1 MKKAFLFLCS
11 LLIVISFVFVGC
23 KEPEVSQ
30 DFNDS
35 DIENSN
41 NPNNEVNNSEDNI
54 SLTSQDENSD
64 ENTSGDNQKQNDNND
79 DLQVATLSSIT
90 LNVSS
95 GVVYIGETAVI
106 TAVAT
111 LSDGTTVQPVITTT
125 GKSSIS
131 DDVLTVNQTG
141 TETITATYTDSKNN
155 TLTTSV
161 EILIKEKISGTIII
175 HAKYPYIWYWD
186 TGADGQLAN
195 MIPEDSGW
203 YYYTFD
209 KSTINVIFRPNG
221 GDNWNGQT
229 SNLENITSGEWW
241 FDGSM
246 KQTVPTGYPIVSTAP
261 VSSTVNRENNLQDD
275 SDNTSEANQ
284 DNSQDDIN
292 ENQENSSN
300 DNVGG
305 DVSESIVTEYYW
317 TNKDGAVGTNKTIS
331 DWSDWTAA
339 ERIAQNAAY
348 DDPRTW
354 LGIQEVPYDV
364 YALYAAYD
372 DTNLYIMVELT
383 NIVDRANFMFHDY
396 AASDNAWWNNR
407 DIPLGMLFNTGKG
420 TKATKPT
427 VVSVNTP
434 IWDSVDFS
442 DANGFDA
449 MFYHSSKY
457 GTFDGKHVGVG
468 NPGFFKTTSDG
479 KFSYDTDYCLSFNA
493 GSTKGTSGISVQYQ
507 RQCAVSK
514 TIYYESTP
522 TGNRGES
529 GQSGESLIN
538 SKTYTAVS
546 TNDLDMSYWYTI
558 PLSTL
563 GIDKNYIQTKGIGI
577 RQLTTGGG
585 SLMDCSPW
593 DPSMVDVATESYSK
607 ADDFTSHEKEDCDD
621 MTTPLARIGKM

>member
-11 LLIVISFVFVGC
+11 LLIVVSFVFVGC
-23 KEPEVSQ
+23 KDPEISPEL
-30 DFNDS
+30 DNDPP
-35 DIENSN
+35 IENPTNADDGAGTSDDGTVLA
-41 NPNNEVNNSEDNI
+41 NEDDNS
-54 SLTSQDENSD
+54 T
-64 ENTSGDNQKQNDNND
+64 GDNQKQD
-79 DLQVATLSSIT
+79 DGDLEVITLSSIT
-90 LNVSS
+90 LNVST
-95 GVVYIGETAVI
+95 GLVYIGETATV
-106 TAVAT
+106 TAIAT
-111 LSDGTTVQPVITTT
+111 LSDGTTVQPIITTT

-131 DDVLTVNQTG
+131 GDVLTVNQTG
-141 TETITATYTDSKNN
+141 TETITASYTDSKNN

-161 EILIKEKISGTIII
+161 EILIKEKISGTIIV

-186 TGADGQLAN
+186 TGAEGKLGN
-195 MIPEDSGW
+195 MISEDAGW

-209 KSTINVIFRPNG
+209 KSTINIIFRPNG
-221 GDNWNGQT
+221 GEDWNGQT

-246 KQTVPTGYPIVSTAP
+246 KNTAPSDYSTVSTAP
-261 VSSTVNRENNLQDD
+261 VSSTVNKEQNDLQDD
-275 SDNTSEANQ
+275 NSDNTSEDNQ
-284 DNSQDDIN
+284 VNSQDDTN

-305 DVSESIVTEYYW
+305 EVSESIVTEYYW

-372 DTNLYIMVELT
+372 ETNLYIMVELT

-420 TKATKPT
+420 AKSTKPT
-427 VVSVNTP
+427 VGNTNTP
-434 IWDSVDFS
+434 IWDAVDFS

-479 KFSYDTDYCLSFNA
+479 KFSYDDNYCLSFNA
-493 GSTKGTSGISVQYQ
+493 GSTKGTSGISVQYK

-529 GQSGESLIN
+529 GQTGESLIN
-538 SKTYTAVS
+538 STTYTAVS

-593 DPSMVDVATESYSK
+593 DFSMVDAATEPYSK
-607 ADDFTSHEKEDCDD
+607 ADDFTSHEKEDCDN